1 MKRHWFLE
9 FFGRDYPWLYADR
22 LDSKNT
28 VNEIDFFEQ
37 IFPLEPGSV
46 ILDLCC
52 GEGRHS
58 IELSKRGYKVT
69 GQDLSAEY
77 IENAKNESERLGL
90 KINFIKEDMTK
101 IEGRHI
107 YDIVINMFTSFGY
120 LAEDRLNSQVLEQ
133 IHKALKPNGYLLI
146 DTLNHEWVMANQVD
160 LEESFLSDGTR
171 VIEHR
176 EFDFL
181 EGRNHIWFEEEE
193 PGYSKRKIEGHHIRL
208 YTLVELINL
217 LKECSLEFLNVYGG
231 FDGEIYS
238 QKSQRMIVVAKN
250 TVVESAK

>member
-37 IFPLEPGSV
+37 IFPLEPGSA

-77 IENAKNESERLGL
+77 IENNQTL
-90 KINFIKEDMTK
+90 TY
-101 IEGRHI
+101 
-107 YDIVINMFTSFGY
+107 YDV
-120 LAEDRLNSQVLEQ
+120 
-133 IHKALKPNGYLLI
+133 LLI
-146 DTLNHEWVMANQVD
+146 H
-160 LEESFLSDGTR
+160 
-171 VIEHR
+171 
-176 EFDFL
+176 
-181 EGRNHIWFEEEE
+181 
-193 PGYSKRKIEGHHIRL
+193 
-208 YTLVELINL
+208 
-217 LKECSLEFLNVYGG
+217 
-231 FDGEIYS
+231 
-238 QKSQRMIVVAKN
+238 
-250 TVVESAK
+250 